1 MISLEPVLVVKMDI
15 FVISR
20 TDVLKNFNYYH
31 PIVVELSILP
41 IVLNVILLL
50 TLYSPRLL
58 IMMEK
63 EESEMLASQK
73 ELHSLLVVKLVLEL
87 KMQGNV
93 PLLANGNINVLDA
106 ELVTQL
112 IMIILEILLLL
123 VERMQISKKKEFPIC
138 VLDLNGMLTNNNS
151 SAVNANSDMVL
162 PKMVLAV
169 FQITIS
175 VLMLRSRI
183 VSNMKC

>member
-1 MISLEPVLVVKMDI
+1 LQTP
-15 FVISR
+15 
-20 TDVLKNFNYYH
+20 
-31 PIVVELSILP
+31 
-41 IVLNVILLL
+41 
-50 TLYSPRLL
+50 
-58 IMMEK
+58 
-63 EESEMLASQK
+63 
-73 ELHSLLVVKLVLEL
+73 LHSLLVVKLVLEL
-87 KMQGNV
+87 KTQGNV

-112 IMIILEILLLL
+112 IMITLSILLLL
-123 VERMQISKKKEFPIC
+123 VEAMHFSKKKEFPIC

-151 SAVNANSDMVL
+151 FAVNANSDMVL
-162 PKMVLAV
+162 PKMALAV